1 MRLEDLKP
9 NFLHMDPATQRTFV
23 QNIRKDRRTKKQT
36 RKQKVE
42 KMRAKAAAPEL
53 LAALS
58 EAELAALLK
67 EFE

>member
-9 NFLHMDPATQRTFV
+9 NFLEMDPAMQRAFV

-42 KMRAKAAAPEL
+42 KMRAIQKAPEL
-53 LAALS
+53 LASLS
-58 EAELAALLK
+58 DAELAALLK